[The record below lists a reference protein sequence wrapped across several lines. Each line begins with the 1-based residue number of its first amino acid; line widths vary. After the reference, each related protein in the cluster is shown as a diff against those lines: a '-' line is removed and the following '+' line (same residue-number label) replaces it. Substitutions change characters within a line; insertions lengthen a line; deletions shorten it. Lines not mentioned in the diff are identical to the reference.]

1 MHGCNPELWDSHCIK
16 SFFKHYTYQLWNN
29 VMYLEVVYESR
40 TAFVNVNY
48 TKVSAFI
55 FLILASAL
63 FLNYVA
69 DKHSFS
75 VVYVELK

>member
-1 MHGCNPELWDSHCIK
+1 
-16 SFFKHYTYQLWNN
+16 
-29 VMYLEVVYESR
+29 MYLEVVYESR